1 MFHFLTKK
9 PFLIALAIISL
20 GLLIFSFFITPPTPL
35 PTLLATIP
43 SDYATKV
50 SYLEPIQLK
59 FATAVDP
66 NLLSVTSIPEESWD
80 ITSAPNNIVKLQS
93 KKYLFVNTEYTLNIF
108 YNNQPL
114 KTLTFTTIPQQS
126 EPRANQEVVDEIK
139 RDYPLANKIP
149 YEASGF
155 TILYKSPK
163 HLEITLKVGVEE
175 RGEIINAVRD
185 WVKENGLDPDS
196 HTYTFSN

>member
-1 MFHFLTKK
+1 MLQFLTKK
-9 PFLIALAIISL
+9 PFLIALAVISL
-20 GLLIFSFFITPPTPL
+20 GLLILSLFIKPPTPL

-43 SDYATKV
+43 TDYATRV
-50 SYLEPIQLK
+50 SYLDPIQLK
-59 FATAVDP
+59 FTSAVDP
-66 NLLSVTSIPEESWD
+66 DLLSVTSIPEESWD
-80 ITSAPNNIVKLQS
+80 IIPAPNNIIKLQS
-93 KKYLFVNTEYTLNIF
+93 KQYLFVNTQYSLNIT

-149 YEASGF
+149 YNAPGF
-155 TILYKSPK
+155 TVLYKSPK
-163 HLEITLKVGVEE
+163 SLEITLKEGVDE
-175 RGEIINAVRD
+175 RSEIINAVRD
-185 WVKENGLDPDS
+185 WVRENGLDPDS